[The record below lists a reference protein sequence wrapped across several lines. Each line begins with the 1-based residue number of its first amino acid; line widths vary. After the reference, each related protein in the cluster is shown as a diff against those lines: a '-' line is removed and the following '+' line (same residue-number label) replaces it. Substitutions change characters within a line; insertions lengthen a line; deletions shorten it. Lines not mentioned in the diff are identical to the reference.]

1 MASVYISPSLQDWN
15 VGYGM
20 YGTEEQRMN
29 QIADIVQYELG
40 RHGITTWR
48 NSPDMSLQQA
58 VAESNRLEPDVHVA
72 LHSNASANGEARG
85 AEIYVHR
92 FGGEAERL
100 ARDIYGYVS
109 DLTPTEDLGVK
120 EGYTTFN
127 GQGMYELR
135 RTASPAALLE
145 VAFHDNPEDAQF
157 IIDNIYELGRGVA
170 RGILDY
176 FDVDYI
182 EDTPENMAMLMYQYN
197 GVPLA

>member
-1 MASVYISPSLQDWN
+1 
-15 VGYGM
+15 
-20 YGTEEQRMN
+20 MN
-29 QIADIVQYELG
+29 QVADIVQYELG

-176 FDVDYI
+176 FDIDYI

>member
-40 RHGITTWR
+40 RHGVTTWR
-48 NSPDMSLQQA
+48 NSPDMTLQQA

-92 FGGEAERL
+92 FGGEAERC
-100 ARDIYGYVS
+100 
-109 DLTPTEDLGVK
+109 T
-120 EGYTTFN
+120 
-127 GQGMYELR
+127 
-135 RTASPAALLE
+135 
-145 VAFHDNPEDAQF
+145 
-157 IIDNIYELGRGVA
+157 
-170 RGILDY
+170 
-176 FDVDYI
+176 
-182 EDTPENMAMLMYQYN
+182 
-197 GVPLA
+197 